1 MSANRATVGPC
12 GSCISRRGFIRSCA
26 ACAAGAAGLARVG
39 PQRAAAAEAAGGG
52 RPKVRLVF
60 CEANNNKP
68 IWPNIGYDFNAR
80 RKQMIQTLTEA
91 CPNVQFLPARVVD
104 NPKHTAKVLK
114 GNREVAGY
122 VVCVQGL
129 GWKNDIYKLC
139 TTGKPTLLVD
149 NLFGGSGKF
158 LTQLPRIM
166 KAGKPVDWVSSS
178 DDRDIVASAG
188 NFALLAKGKSA
199 ADVAAAF
206 RATRRKNTPASDD
219 WACKEDRVPAGDLDA
234 ALKELRRMKI
244 LVVGG
249 GWGGD
254 RFRKAAADVTGLTL
268 KPIAFQELAG
278 AYAQADAD
286 KAKAFAERWIKAAE
300 KVVEPGREDIEKSG
314 AMYVAMKNLIDKHG
328 ARGISVNC
336 LGGFYGGHLKAYP
349 CLGFSQLNNDGL
361 VGGCEADQMSAL
373 TMAAM
378 GALVGRPGY
387 ISDPVMDTSRNVII
401 YAHCV
406 GMTRPFGP
414 RGQANPYRIRSHSED
429 RKGAAIQSLLPAGYM
444 TTTLEINPQ
453 PRQVLMHQAKSTG
466 NNDSDMACRT
476 KLEAVVKGDLEK
488 LTEQWRMGWHRVTFY
503 GDLKGHVRE
512 LAERLKL
519 QVIEEA

>member
-1 MSANRATVGPC
+1 MSANRTTGGPC
-12 GSCISRRGFIRSCA
+12 GSCISRRGFLRNCA

-52 RPKVRLVF
+52 KPKVRLVF
-60 CEANNNKP
+60 CETVNNKP
-68 IWPNIGYDFNAR
+68 IWPNIGYDFDAR
-80 RKQMIQTLTEA
+80 RTQMIRTLTA
-91 CPNVQFLPARVVD
+91 GCPNVQFLPATVAD
-104 NPKHTAKVLK
+104 DPKQTEEVLK
-114 GNREVAGY
+114 GDGEVGGY

-129 GWKNDIYKLC
+129 GWRNDIYKLC
-139 TTGKPTLLVD
+139 ATGKPTLLVD

-166 KAGKPVDWVSSS
+166 TSGKPVDWVSSS
-178 DDRDIVASAG
+178 DDRNTVASAG
-188 NFALLAKGKSA
+188 NFALLAKGRSA
-199 ADVAAAF
+199 AEVAAAF
-206 RATRRKNTPASDD
+206 RATRRKNTPKSDD
-219 WACKEDRVPAGDLDA
+219 WTCKENRVPAGDFDA
-234 ALKELRRMKI
+234 TLKELRRMKI

-254 RFRKAAADVTGLTL
+254 KFRKAAADVTGVTL
-268 KPIAFQELAG
+268 KPIDFKELAG
-278 AYAQADAD
+278 AYAEADPE
-286 KAKAFAERWIKAAE
+286 KAKAFAERWTRTAE
-300 KVVEPGREDIEKSG
+300 KVVEPSRDDIEKSG
-314 AMYVAMKNLIDKHG
+314 AMYVAMKNLLDKHG
-328 ARGISVNC
+328 ARGISINC

-361 VGGCEADQMSAL
+361 VGGCEADQMSAT
-373 TMAAM
+373 TMATM
-378 GALVGRPGY
+378 GALTGRPGY
-387 ISDPVMDTSRNVII
+387 ISDPVIDTSRNVII

-406 GMTRPFGP
+406 ATTKPFGP
-414 RGQANPYRIRSHSED
+414 QGQANPYRIRSHSED

-453 PRQVLMHQAKSTG
+453 SREVLIHQAKSTG

-476 KLEAVVKGDLEK
+476 KLEAVVKGDIEK

-503 GDLKGHVRE
+503 GDLKPHVRE

-519 QVIEEA
+519 TVIEEA